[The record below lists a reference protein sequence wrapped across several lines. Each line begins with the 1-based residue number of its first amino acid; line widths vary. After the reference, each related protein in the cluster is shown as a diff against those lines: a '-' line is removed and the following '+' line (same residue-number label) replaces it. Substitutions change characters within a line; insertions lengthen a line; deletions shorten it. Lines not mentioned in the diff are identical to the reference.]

1 VRLLTTAAALLC
13 ALLALPA
20 TASGR
25 PRAPFDFELG
35 PTSALS
41 AAGGGV
47 VSQPL
52 ATARRFNLVG
62 LRWRGRAA
70 PSVSVRVR
78 RPGRGWSRW
87 QGLKAHSDHAPD
99 PGTGE
104 RSRRSTDPLWV
115 GSANAVQYRLGRRV
129 AGLRLHFVNVAG
141 ELAKARSRARARAAQ
156 DPEPDFV
163 TRGEWG
169 ASKCPPRTAPSYG
182 SVSSV
187 HVHHTVSLND
197 YAPEDGPA
205 IVLSICRFH
214 RNSNGWN
221 DIGYNALVD
230 KYGVLYE
237 GRAGG
242 LDQPVLGAHAQGFNS
257 VTAGIA
263 SIADHTSAEPTPET
277 LDALARYI
285 RWKLQVHGQPLLG
298 KVTLTS
304 GGGAASRYPAGAKV
318 SLERVIGH
326 RDTGATA
333 CPGGLLYARLGELR
347 SLVAN
352 GTVGVPTSATRLSAI
367 LAAFSIDFG
376 ETVPLS
382 GILLGPGPGPLP
394 NEVVE
399 VQTNGDGF
407 WKTSAHATTG
417 ADGSFTAELR
427 PRKRIYVRMRY
438 PGRTG
443 LRRTT
448 SPRLLLGVRALI
460 SLRAP
465 ATTGEPGERVP
476 VAGTVAPRKRF
487 VRLVLQQRIRGRY
500 RKVSAKAVRVRKGRV
515 STSFVPASAGSYRY
529 AVIAV
534 NDLDTDR
541 GSTGWQPL
549 RVR

>member
-1 VRLLTTAAALLC
+1 MRLLTTAAALLC

-25 PRAPFDFELG
+25 PRAPFDFELA
-35 PTSALS
+35 PASAVS

-47 VSQPL
+47 VSPPL

-70 PSVSVRVR
+70 PSVSIRVR

-87 QGLKAHSDHAPD
+87 QALEAHSDHAPD

-129 AGLRLHFVNVAG
+129 AGLRLHFVNVAS

-285 RWKLQVHGQPLLG
+285 RWKLQVHGQPLFG

-304 GGGAASRYPAGAKV
+304 AGGAASRYPAGRKV

-333 CPGGLLYARLGELR
+333 CPGALLYARLGELR
-347 SLVAN
+347 SLVAD
-352 GTVGVPTSATRLSAI
+352 GTVGVPTFATRLSAI
-367 LAAFSIDFG
+367 LADFSIDFG

-417 ADGSFTAELR
+417 VDGSFTAELR

-465 ATTGEPGERVP
+465 ATTGAPGERVP
-476 VAGTVAPRKRF
+476 VAGTVGPRKRL
-487 VRLVLQQRIRGRY
+487 VRLVLQQRVRGHY
-500 RKVSAKAVRVRKGRV
+500 RKVSAKSVRVRKGRF
-515 STSFVPASAGSYRY
+515 STSFVPASSASYRY